1 MKPLLAILATS
12 VLGVAQEATTGFD
25 LRGSLSTS
33 AMYSD
38 ELTEAPR
45 SGQPVTGGFQSI
57 LYPTLKLN
65 SHWAANGAIQ
75 VRSRPNFA
83 EDFYT
88 QGYGIR
94 GDVLQANLS
103 YSQFWNHASVV
114 ARAGMLSS
122 AFGSFLLRYDP
133 AVNPLPGMPLSYGYY
148 GKGVTNL
155 GLMGAQVDA
164 TVGRYDFRAQ
174 FVNSS
179 PSNRRSIF
187 DHDQYGNW
195 AGGAGITIKQGFRVG
210 ASAFHGPYLDRQFA
224 YYFPGEAKPKDLSA
238 TAYGIDAQWG
248 RGPWNLYGEWQH
260 FNMPYQRIP
269 VFKEHTGYVE
279 ARRVLSPRWF
289 AATRIGYIRTS
300 ASPGYESYELGV
312 GYRPNRLQLLKF
324 GYQIQHGPTMQG
336 MGNNIAVVQLVTD
349 LHVIS
354 IGR

>member
-1 MKPLLAILATS
+1 VRLLLAIVAAS
-12 VLGVAQEATTGFD
+12 SAVLAQEAETGFD

-33 AMYSD
+33 AMYSQ
-38 ELTEAPR
+38 ELSEAPR
-45 SGQPVTGGFQSI
+45 SGQPETGGFQSI
-57 LYPTLKLN
+57 LYPTIKLN
-65 SHWAANGAIQ
+65 SHWSASGAIQ
-75 VRSRPNFA
+75 VRSRPNFS

-94 GDVLQANLS
+94 GDVLQANIS
-103 YSQFWNHASVV
+103 YSQYWNHSSVV

-133 AVNPLPGMPLSYGYY
+133 GVNPLPGMPLSYGYY

-164 TVGRYDFRAQ
+164 TTGRFDFRAQ

-195 AGGAGITIKQGFRVG
+195 AGGMGVTLAQGFRVG
-210 ASAFHGPYLDRQFA
+210 ASAFRGPYLYRQFA
-224 YYFPGEAKPKDLSA
+224 YYFPGEAPPKSLPE

-260 FNMPYQRIP
+260 FEMPYKLIP
-269 VFKEHTGYVE
+269 TFTEHTGYVE
-279 ARRVLSPRWF
+279 ARLVLTPRWF
-289 AATRIGYIRTS
+289 VATRVGYIRAS
-300 ASPGYESYELGV
+300 ASPGYESYELGA
-312 GYRPNRLQLLKF
+312 GFRPNRLQILKF
-324 GYQIQHGPTMQG
+324 GYQILRGPTIQG
-336 MGNNIAVVQLVTD
+336 ASDNVAVIQLVTNF
-349 LHVIS
+349 HPIS
-354 IGR
+354 VGR

>member
-1 MKPLLAILATS
+1 VRLLLIVTALPGLA
-12 VLGVAQEATTGFD
+12 LAQEASVGFD

-33 AMYSD
+33 AIYSQ
-38 ELTEAPR
+38 ELQEAPR
-45 SGQPVTGGFQSI
+45 NGQPVTGGFQGI
-57 LYPTLKLN
+57 LYPTIKLG
-65 SHWAANGAIQ
+65 SHWSANGAIQ
-75 VRSRPNFA
+75 VRSRPNFT

-103 YSQFWNHASVV
+103 YSRFWDRGSVV

-133 AVNPLPGMPLSYGYY
+133 GVNPLPGMPLSYGYY

-164 TVGRYDFRAQ
+164 TAGRFDFRTQ

-195 AGGAGITIKQGFRVG
+195 AGGVGFTIKQGFRVG
-210 ASAFHGPYLDRQFA
+210 ASAFRGPYLHRQFA
-224 YYFPGEAKPKDLSA
+224 HYFPGEAKPKDLPA

-248 RGPWNLYGEWQH
+248 SGPWNLYGEWQH
-260 FNMPYQRIP
+260 FEMQYKLIP
-269 VFKEHTGYVE
+269 TFTEHTGYVE

-300 ASPGYESYELGV
+300 AYAGYESYELGA
-312 GYRPNRLQLLKF
+312 GFRPNRLQILKF
-324 GYQIQHGPTMQG
+324 GYQIQHGPYMRGTRD
-336 MGNNIAVVQLVTD
+336 NVAVVQLVTNF
-349 LHVIS
+349 HAVS
-354 IGR
+354 IGH

>member
-1 MKPLLAILATS
+1 MKLLIASIVTS
-12 VLGVAQEATTGFD
+12 SLVLAQEATMGFD

-33 AMYSD
+33 AIYSRQ
-38 ELTEAPR
+38 LTRQPR
-45 SGQPVTGGFQSI
+45 SGQPFIGGFQSI

-65 SHWAANGAIQ
+65 SHWSASGAIQ
-75 VRSRPNFA
+75 VRSRPNFT
-83 EDFYT
+83 EDFST
-88 QGYGIR
+88 QGYGVR

-103 YSQFWNHASVV
+103 YSQFWNNASFV

-133 AVNPLPGMPLSYGYY
+133 GTNPLPGMPLSYGYY

-164 TVGRYDFRAQ
+164 TAGRFDFRAQ

-179 PSNRRSIF
+179 PSNRRGIF

-195 AGGAGITIKQGFRVG
+195 AGGAGITIRQGFRVG
-210 ASAFHGPYLDRQFA
+210 ASAFRGPYLHRQFPF
-224 YYFPGEAKPKDLSA
+224 YRPNEAKPKDLPA

-260 FNMPYQRIP
+260 FRMPYQRIP
-269 VFKEHTGYVE
+269 IFTEHTGYVE
-279 ARRVLSPRWF
+279 ARLVLSARWF

-300 ASPGYESYELGV
+300 AYPGYESYEMGA
-312 GYRPNRLQLLKF
+312 GYRPNRFQILKF
-324 GYQIQHGPTMQG
+324 GYQIQHGPTMHG
-336 MGNNIAVVQLVTD
+336 TLYNVAAVQLVSNF
-349 LHVIS
+349 HAIS
-354 IGR
+354 LGR